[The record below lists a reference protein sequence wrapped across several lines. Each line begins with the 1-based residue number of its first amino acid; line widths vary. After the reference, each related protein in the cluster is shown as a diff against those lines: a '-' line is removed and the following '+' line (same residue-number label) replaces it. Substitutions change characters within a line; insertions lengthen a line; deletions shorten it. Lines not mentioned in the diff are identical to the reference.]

1 MGNDPQNRAA
11 LWPRPEVLAHVVFIH
26 YLLIFVVHGANEGL
40 GTHESLGS
48 ASHYL
53 VLAFLLRL
61 HHLLSCGP
69 EYSDSKG
76 VVWSNTV

>member
-1 MGNDPQNRAA
+1 MGNDPQMSAA
-11 LWPRPEVLAHVVFIH
+11 LWPLPEVFAHVVFIH

-53 VLAFLLRL
+53 VLAFFVDASSLIVL
-61 HHLLSCGP
+61 
-69 EYSDSKG
+69 
-76 VVWSNTV
+76 WSRIF